1 MNGQNLLEFVRQWG
15 REGYKALF
23 ADLRQGK
30 DLNPLKK
37 CLQSLGEA
45 SRRWVLGWI
54 ETFQEGAEALR
65 RGESWDWNRRR
76 EDLCQKLGVSEEAFP
91 EAFWETLTAR
101 LGGEESPDEGWYEG
115 VRFPLVLWGSEGKA
129 LLARFRLRRLKDR
142 RGQVFLDPEQV
153 PVRPM
158 APDFAHAM
166 VSAARAVR
174 SRLGKGDL
182 PSVAIC
188 IDAEDSETAHW
199 LAAMGMTGPSAGG
212 ALALSLWGAWSG
224 EPVDTSLVVSVAVD
238 ERGCVRPVGSIGAK
252 AWECVQRQKI
262 LVVHRANAEVIR
274 KIADSWSA
282 RPEVLPVE
290 DFDGLLAVGRAYPG
304 ALLDYLKEL
313 EKRAN
318 EFTWHSGKTKKDV
331 AVPVFVTGRGDVA
344 GRPLDWGRFL
354 RQHRRIL
361 LTGPPGTGKSFAVDM
376 AILGLIEEAR
386 ACLRDGRVE
395 EAPVPVLLKFED
407 LSEDLRKD
415 PEEAIRKHL
424 RGSRLPS
431 HLWVFVEGIS
441 GDDEETREFIA
452 GLDRLLGEGGR
463 LVLVTGTPPDVPV
476 LADAAVCEPAP
487 LKGWAQVRLITH
499 LVGPE
504 QSWRVWDNLRR
515 SPALRE
521 LCRRPL
527 FLTLYCL
534 SGKTTQTESLHA
546 VLHQRLEDRGISD
559 EGLRENYLLCWSR
572 AVFRLFREDPRS
584 EFSFDA
590 FSRELAAVKPGS
602 DEMKEEMRLLGNSVA
617 RTSGGRVIFIHPSLA
632 FYLAGLGWAFEFVP
646 DGEVIRQRLKDRR
659 WDPVWPFV
667 AGHLRQSGRT
677 GAVTRLVEEIAAY
690 LADWSDFKTR
700 EELEALLGILLQ
712 CLWEGQVLP
721 FPERCRDAIV
731 QVVDSLQ
738 QSSRRW
744 EDQWKRIRSWPWWG
758 LALAGVRGL
767 GRPIRDWV
775 YRVVGGALMPG
786 PKTFLKGFVNRVGT
800 FDPLVRWG
808 VLWVAAAWKGL
819 ARQNPIVY
827 TRWRERLQ
835 DPREHPAVRAL
846 AARALVHRG
855 YPYADR
861 VLGEV
866 LRDSETPAPVKVAA
880 LRSLGHLALRDRER
894 RAERLGIIC
903 QYLDDR
909 DPVVLQGAIHAL
921 VGLCR
926 HCTEE
931 QKKDFLRRASG
942 WLDHPSDVPPR
953 EGTRRSYP
961 PVRSGAASLVGKVL
975 EGGRAGRR
983 ACCGL
988 EAEER
993 RQLFEALVGALSD
1006 PTVTVRRSAAW
1017 ALSQA
1022 VGCPCVRG
1030 EGAGRWEFLVQR
1042 FWEEPDPKAVEGIT
1056 GALAGLGDVRAVGIF
1071 LKGLRDPLRVRACF
1085 WALMRLEGKTP
1096 SLKGRF
1102 SRELQ
1107 SLPPEAVRVLCES
1120 VFSDPEG
1127 RAWAVRVARRVM
1139 EARPGAPILRPLL
1152 MAWEEALKRGRRPEL
1167 GALGRDLM
1175 GFAGDPELRGWAVRV
1190 LAGMYADLPEDV
1202 KEWMRGELPSW
1213 LGDPDPVVRRAA
1225 WRVLRR
1231 LVEEGAHVGQVGDL
1245 RELLRGVLGDP
1256 PDGEPGIRKEAL
1268 LLAERLGF
1276 VPPNPERFLRDGDG
1290 SVRAAAAGLLAGL
1303 VGRGGSLPPVE
1314 DVRRLLGDSDG
1325 KVRASA
1331 VRLVENLLPRV
1342 GKAEREDLITALVDL
1357 LSSDRSRDVQKSVIV
1372 ALHRNVRFL
1381 GERLEEVGV
1390 EVEKRLRSSDPIL
1403 QETAL
1408 GFLEGLA
1415 SRGFRSSLGDEEAL
1429 QIFKRGRGRL
1439 WALWHFGSRTEW
1451 MNKDSSF
1458 WKVYGLIK
1466 KLVLDGT
1473 SRGRVRPAELA
1484 SALFVLNT
1492 MLQEREDL
1500 ARTLRDPERWVQKAF
1515 ELLGHRD
1522 DRVVRGAMS
1531 LLGSLGRYH
1540 EGAVR
1545 SEVLQEVA
1553 ERAWGWLTDGDP
1565 DHRGAALHV
1574 FQADVFRQRVLETHG
1589 DFLERLKDIVLQ
1601 AGPGDKVLDPALYLL
1616 RRPAVWEGLNDRQRH
1631 EVLGRC
1637 LDLLDAPRRPYVQ
1650 TVLGTL
1656 ADARIAESLPEEGR
1670 RRVVERVLGWMEAP
1684 DVPGGVLWSVLVL
1697 LRQRPYWELIPKGE
1711 GLLERFQGLSDPAV
1725 QATLLGFLLED
1736 HVWDSLSPQ
1745 FRERMREWAR
1755 SLLGSESPAV
1765 RRNAV
1770 WVCARRWGEGRKE
1783 VCGLLQSPDS
1793 KDLVAAVWAAGDL
1806 ADRWGKDAE
1815 RVMGKLWELMDH
1827 PVPAVATLAWFNY
1840 ARLLEAIGAP
1850 AHYVGPFVAK
1860 ACKLIGGEARREVL
1874 YGVFD
1879 GLTELAHRLG
1889 EWDRRQIGEAL
1900 GRWLKHPHEKVRR
1913 KAAFLAALVGTPEE
1927 AAEALRE
1934 LSVPPEGV
1942 PEDVAERRRF
1952 LRQILEEKGP

>member
-1 MNGQNLLEFVRQWG
+1 
-15 REGYKALF
+15 
-23 ADLRQGK
+23 
-30 DLNPLKK
+30 
-37 CLQSLGEA
+37 
-45 SRRWVLGWI
+45 
-54 ETFQEGAEALR
+54 
-65 RGESWDWNRRR
+65 
-76 EDLCQKLGVSEEAFP
+76 
-91 EAFWETLTAR
+91 
-101 LGGEESPDEGWYEG
+101 
-115 VRFPLVLWGSEGKA
+115 
-129 LLARFRLRRLKDR
+129 
-142 RGQVFLDPEQV
+142 VFLDPEQV

-158 APDFAHAM
+158 APDFAQAM
-166 VSAARAVR
+166 VSAARAVQ

-182 PSVAIC
+182 PSVAIR

-212 ALALSLWGAWSG
+212 ALALSLWGVWSG
-224 EPVDTSLVVSVAVD
+224 EPVDTSLIVSVAVD
-238 ERGCVRPVGSIGAK
+238 ERGCVEPVGSIGAK
-252 AWECVQRQKI
+252 AWECVQRQRI
-262 LVVHRANAEVIR
+262 LVVLRANAETIR
-274 KIADSWSA
+274 NIAAGWPV

-290 DFDGLLAVGRAYPG
+290 DFDGLLAVGRGYPG
-304 ALLDYLKEL
+304 DLLDYLEEL
-313 EKRAN
+313 EKQAN

-415 PEEAIRKHL
+415 PGEAIREHL

-431 HLWVFVEGIS
+431 HLWVFVEGIT
-441 GDDEETREFIA
+441 GFPEETREFIV

-463 LVLVTGTPPDVPV
+463 LVLVTGAPPDVPV

-487 LKGWAQVRLITH
+487 LEGWAQGRLITN

-504 QSWRVWDNLRR
+504 QSWLVWDNLRR
-515 SPALRE
+515 SPALQE
-521 LCRRPL
+521 FCRRPL

-534 SGKTTQTESLHA
+534 SGRKTTQTGSLRV
-546 VLHQRLEDRGISD
+546 VLHQRLADMYRRLMKDMGISD
-559 EGLRENYLLCWSR
+559 EGLRENYEDMEGVWNNHLVRWSQ
-572 AVFRLFREDPRS
+572 AVFRLFREDPRP
-584 EFSFDA
+584 EFSYEA
-590 FSRELAAVKPGS
+590 FLRELAAVMGYEPGHCEVEK
-602 DEMKEEMRLLGNSVA
+602 EMLRLGSSVA
-617 RTSGGRVIFIHPSLA
+617 RTSGGHVVFIHPSLA

-646 DGEVIRQRLKDRR
+646 DGEVIRRRLEDRR

-667 AGHLRQSGRT
+667 AGHLRRLGRT
-677 GAVTRLVEEIAAY
+677 EAVTRLVEEIAAY

-758 LALAGVRGL
+758 LALAGVRGP

-819 ARQNPIVY
+819 AKQNPIVY

-835 DPREHPAVRAL
+835 DPQEHPAVRAL

-855 YPYADR
+855 YRYADG

-894 RAERLGIIC
+894 RAERLEIIC
-903 QYLDDR
+903 RYLDDR

-988 EAEER
+988 KAEER
-993 RQLFEALVGALSD
+993 RQLFEALVKALSD
-1006 PTVTVRRSAAW
+1006 PAVTVRRSAAW

-1022 VGCPCVRG
+1022 VGCPC
-1030 EGAGRWEFLVQR
+1030 GRWEGAWKSLVER
-1042 FWEEPDPKAVEGIT
+1042 FWKEPDPKAVEGIA
-1056 GALAGLGDVRAVGIF
+1056 GALVGLGDVRAVGIF
-1071 LKGLRDPLRVRACF
+1071 LKGLQDPLRVRACF
-1085 WALMRLEGKTP
+1085 WALMRLEGNTP
-1096 SLKGRF
+1096 SLKDRF
-1102 SRELQ
+1102 SQELRR
-1107 SLPPEAVRVLCES
+1107 LPPEAVRVLCES

-1167 GALGRDLM
+1167 GGLGRDLVE
-1175 GFAGDPELRGWAVRV
+1175 FADDAELRGWAVRV
-1190 LAGMYADLPEDV
+1190 LARMYADLPEDV

-1213 LGDPDPVVRRAA
+1213 LRDPDPVVRRAA
-1225 WRVLRR
+1225 WHVLRR
-1231 LVEEGAHVGQVGDL
+1231 LVEEGADVGQVGNL
-1245 RELLRGVLGDP
+1245 QELLRGVLGDP
-1256 PDGEPGIRKEAL
+1256 PDGEPGVRKEAL

-1331 VRLVENLLPRV
+1331 VGLVENLLSVV
-1342 GKAEREDLITALVDL
+1342 GEAEREGLITALVDL
-1357 LSSDRSRDVQKSVIV
+1357 LSSDRSWDVQKSVIV

-1381 GERLEEVGV
+1381 GKRLEEVGI
-1390 EVEKRLRSSDPIL
+1390 EVEKKLRKSLDPSL

-1408 GFLEGLA
+1408 GFLEELA
-1415 SRGFRSSLGDEEAL
+1415 SLGFRSSLGDEEAL
-1429 QIFKRGRGRL
+1429 QILKGGRGRL
-1439 WALWHFGSRTEW
+1439 WALWHFGSQTEW
-1451 MNKDSSF
+1451 MDKDDRF
-1458 WKVYGLIK
+1458 REVYGLIER
-1466 KLVLDGT
+1466 LVLDSA
-1473 SRGRVRPAELA
+1473 SRGRVRPTELA
-1484 SALFVLNT
+1484 SALFVLST
-1492 MLQEREDL
+1492 MLQERGDL
-1500 ARTLRDPERWVQKAF
+1500 ARALRDPERWVQKAF
-1515 ELLGHRD
+1515 ELLGHLD
-1522 DRVVRGAMS
+1522 DHVVRNAMS

-1540 EGAVR
+1540 EGAVS
-1545 SEVLQEVA
+1545 SEVLQGVV
-1553 ERAWGWLTDGDP
+1553 ERAWEWLTDGDP
-1565 DHRGAALHV
+1565 EHRGIVLYV
-1574 FQADVFRQRVLETHG
+1574 FQTDIFQRRVIETHGHG

-1601 AGPGDKVLDPALYLL
+1601 ADPGDKVLAPALYIL
-1616 RRPAVWEGLNDRQRH
+1616 RRPAVWEGLNDLQRR
-1631 EVLGRC
+1631 EVLDRC
-1637 LDLLDAPRRPYVQ
+1637 LDLLDDPRGPHVQ

-1656 ADARIAESLPEEGR
+1656 ADARNVESLPEEGR

-1684 DVPGGVLWSVLVL
+1684 DVPGGVLYRVLCL
-1697 LRQRPYWELIPKGE
+1697 LRERPYWELIPNGE
-1711 GLLERFQGLSDPAV
+1711 GLLERFQGPSDPAV
-1725 QATLLGFLLED
+1725 QAMLLGFLLED
-1736 HVWDSLSPQ
+1736 HVWDSLSSQ
-1745 FRERMREWAR
+1745 FRERMREWVW
-1755 SLLGSESPAV
+1755 SLLGSGSPAV

-1770 WVCARRWGEGRKE
+1770 WVCARRWGEGREE
-1783 VCGLLQSPDS
+1783 VWKLLQSPDS
-1793 KDLVAAVWAAGDL
+1793 KDLIAAVWAAGDL

-1815 RVMGKLWELMDH
+1815 RVMGKLWALMDH
-1827 PVPAVATLAWFNY
+1827 PVPAVATLAWFSY
-1840 ARLLEAIGAP
+1840 ARLLESIGAP
-1850 AHYVGPFVAK
+1850 ARYVGPFVDK
-1860 ACKLIGGEARREVL
+1860 ACKLIAGEARQEVL

-1889 EWDRRQIGEAL
+1889 EWDRRRIGEAL
-1900 GRWLKHPHEKVRR
+1900 GRWREHPHEKVRR

-1927 AAEALRE
+1927 AAKVLSE
-1934 LSVPPEGV
+1934 LDVSPEGV

-1952 LRQILEEKGP
+1952 LWQILEEKGP